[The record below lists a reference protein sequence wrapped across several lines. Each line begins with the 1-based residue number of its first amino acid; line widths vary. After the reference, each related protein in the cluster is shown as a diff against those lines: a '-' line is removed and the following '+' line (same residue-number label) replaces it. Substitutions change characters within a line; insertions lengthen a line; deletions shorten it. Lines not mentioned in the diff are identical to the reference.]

1 MSEIIQGNPFVLDEL
16 RLKLDFP
23 VGNVPFKFWPHLAH
37 ILGASEK
44 ARKLCQ
50 QNSDYKPSA
59 RMFTHLST
67 TSPSYT
73 VAGLKGVLKKIERSD
88 LVSMLEESSIKGKN
102 FTVIK
107 NKATQN

>member
-23 VGNVPFKFWPHLAH
+23 VGNVCKFWPHLAH

-73 VAGLKGVLKKIERSD
+73 VAELKGVLKKIERGD

-107 NKATQN
+107 YKATQN